1 MNLNY
6 IKSGSGPTLIIL
18 HGLFGML
25 DNWKTIAKSFELSFT
40 VYLVDQRN
48 HGKSPHT
55 TQHSY
60 QLMADDLKEFMQQQN
75 ISKTFLLGHSM
86 GGKTAMQFSL
96 NYPEMVEKLIVVDMG
111 IKRYESGHDHVFEAI
126 HAMDLNQVHSR
137 NDAEKML
144 IEFID
149 AEGTRQFILKNL
161 TRNADG
167 TYHWKFNP
175 EALTNNFETE
185 ILAPIK
191 TGRVFD
197 KPTLFI
203 RGERSPY
210 ILNEDWEAIQQLFPN
225 SNLNTIENAGH
236 WVHADQPEKLL
247 AVVIDFLK
255 K

>member
-1 MNLNY
+1 MQLNY
-6 IKSGSGPTLIIL
+6 IKSGTGPNLIIL

-25 DNWKTIAKSFELSFT
+25 DNWKTLGKQLEKYFT

-55 TQHSY
+55 PEHSY
-60 QLMADDLKEFMQQQN
+60 QLMADDLKEFMLQQN
-75 ISKTFLLGHSM
+75 ISTTYLLGHSM
-86 GGKTAMQFSL
+86 GGKTAMQFAL

-111 IKRYESGHDHVFEAI
+111 IKRYESGHDHVFDAI
-126 HAMDLNQVHSR
+126 HAVDLTKVHSR

-144 IEFID
+144 FEFID

-161 TRNADG
+161 TRNTNG
-167 TYHWKFNP
+167 TYQWKFNP

-185 ILAPIK
+185 ILAPVK

-203 RGERSPY
+203 RGERSQY
-210 ILNEDWEAIQQLFPN
+210 ILNEDWEEIQLLFPN
-225 SNLNTIENAGH
+225 SNLHTIENAGH

-247 AVVIDFLK
+247 VAVIDFLEK
-255 K
+255 

>member
-1 MNLNY
+1 MQLNY
-6 IKSGSGPTLIIL
+6 LKSGSGPSLIIL

-25 DNWKTIAKSFELSFT
+25 DNWKTLAKEFEKQFT

-55 TQHSY
+55 PDHSY
-60 QLMADDLKEFMQQQN
+60 QLMADDLKEFMLQQN
-75 ISKTFLLGHSM
+75 ITTTYLLGHSM
-86 GGKTAMQFSL
+86 GGKTAMQFAL
-96 NYPEMVEKLIVVDMG
+96 NFPEMVEKLIVVDMG
-111 IKRYESGHDHVFEAI
+111 IKRYESGHDHVFDAI
-126 HAMDLNQVHSR
+126 HAVELNKVHSR

-144 IEFID
+144 DEFIPS
-149 AEGTRQFILKNL
+149 AGTRQFILKNL
-161 TRNADG
+161 TRNPNG
-167 TYHWKFNP
+167 TYQWKFNP

-191 TGRVFD
+191 TEIPFN

-203 RGERSPY
+203 RGEKSQY
-210 ILNEDWEAIQQLFPN
+210 ILNEDWNSIQKVFPN
-225 SNLNTIENAGH
+225 AELVSIEQAGH

-247 AVVIDFLK
+247 EAVTRFLK